1 MGGNIYYNLAQL
13 NLIKCL
19 TAVNIFL
26 FILYISFLQLT
37 LFAWPAPEPSEEWL
51 KEIRENKARKRQVLI
66 QLAQRL

>member
-19 TAVNIFL
+19 TAVNIFV

-37 LFAWPAPEPSEEWL
+37 LFA
-51 KEIRENKARKRQVLI
+51 
-66 QLAQRL
+66 